1 MKVRD
6 AMSPSVV
13 TVRPD
18 ASILEASELMLK
30 HDIGGLPV
38 VDRRGRL
45 VGIVTERDFLRPA
58 HRGTGYRRPRWLQV
72 LIGEAKVSEDHEQAT
87 NRKVAEVMT
96 ENPITVGDETPLEEV
111 VSLMDRHD
119 FSRLPVLRDGKLVGI
134 VARADLLRALV
145 RSLRKTSAVSKQD
158 EDLRASMT
166 ELERQSWLHR
176 TRS

>member
-1 MKVRD
+1 M
-6 AMSPSVV
+6 
-13 TVRPD
+13 
-18 ASILEASELMLK
+18 
-30 HDIGGLPV
+30 
-38 VDRRGRL
+38 
-45 VGIVTERDFLRPA
+45 
-58 HRGTGYRRPRWLQV
+58 TG
-72 LIGEAKVSEDHEQAT
+72 D
-87 NRKVAEVMT
+87 
-96 ENPITVGDETPLEEV
+96 PITVSDETPLEAV

-158 EDLRASMT
+158 EDLRARMT